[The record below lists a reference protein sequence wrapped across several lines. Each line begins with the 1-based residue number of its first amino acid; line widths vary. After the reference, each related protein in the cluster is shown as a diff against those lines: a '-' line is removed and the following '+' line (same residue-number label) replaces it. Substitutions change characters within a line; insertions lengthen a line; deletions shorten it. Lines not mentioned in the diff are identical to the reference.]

1 MTMLRPGVRPVLAG
15 CRIVISDDARSVE
28 AAPRSKGQ
36 AGSEALIRS
45 LSEVGA
51 EVWRVAVPRDGAAA
65 PAALRRAVQ
74 RAGSGG
80 VDAVLFLSS
89 SMTWIETAERAGV
102 LDATRRRT
110 GSGRLLLAALDREE
124 ADRLRAARLPAAF
137 TDEQSVTALAR
148 GVVAHYGNGSG
159 SLVTDA
165 GRLEVRSG
173 GVVVDERF
181 IPLSRGAAGVIE
193 ALFLAGGRVLSR
205 AEIGRGLPGGERS
218 GRAVEVA
225 VARLRESLDGVDLV
239 QTVVKRGYR
248 LAVAEQ

>member
-1 MTMLRPGVRPVLAG
+1 MTMLRPDIRPVLAG
-15 CRIVISDDARSVE
+15 CRIVISDGARSTE
-28 AAPRSKGQ
+28 ARNGETGPTASD
-36 AGSEALIRS
+36 ELIQS
-45 LSEVGA
+45 LTELGA
-51 EVWRVAVPRDGAAA
+51 EVSRVAVPRGGGTA

-74 RAGSGG
+74 RAGNGG
-80 VDAVLFLSS
+80 IDAVLFLSS
-89 SMTWIETAERAGV
+89 AEAWIEAAECSGV

-110 GSGRLLLAALDREE
+110 GSGRLLLAALDRDET
-124 ADRLRAARLPAAF
+124 DRLRAARLPAGFPEEGTVA
-137 TDEQSVTALAR
+137 ALAR
-148 GVVAHYGNGSG
+148 GVVAHYGSGAG
-159 SLVTDA
+159 SLATDA

-248 LAVAEQ
+248 LAVAEE